1 MKSVKIKIL
10 GPVLALAV
18 LALLSGIIGGWNAY
32 RLEKSGEVISQHYLV
47 SIEKAGSISESTKT
61 LMKCVYSYLI
71 LKDDKDKKQIEDEI
85 KKAQR
90 IIYDNM
96 DIVADGLGDE
106 YQDQYTQYKESFQ
119 SYMLKYNVVLK
130 QAQSGEMD
138 QALTVANKDLAP
150 LESDVTDRLDQLKN
164 AQIEAADQAVAQM
177 KNVYE
182 ISLIISAIC
191 LTLSILLF
199 IIAFYFCNFKVIR
212 PLRRANQKLQEITRG
227 IEQGHGDLSLRLE
240 SRTKDEIGQL
250 AIGVNLFIE
259 KLQIIMNKIVSG
271 TVSLEEVIQGVGTHA
286 ATSNDSAQDV
296 SSAMQQLSATIQEIA
311 ATTSDVNQNTVAVNQ
326 DVTAIADI
334 SVQLD
339 DYADQMKERA
349 ARMASTAGK
358 SREDTVVI
366 MNDIVD
372 GMKQA
377 IEESKSVE
385 KVSELTEDILNISSQ
400 TNLLALNA
408 SIEAAR
414 AGEAGRGFSVVADE
428 IRQLADSSRETAGKI
443 QEINEMV
450 TKAVRALSQNLDQMI
465 TYMKDTV
472 LPDYETFVSA
482 GKQYDGDAGYIS
494 NTMKH
499 FNEKTGK
506 LSRTMGSVAESVNG
520 ITIAIEES
528 AQAVSGS
535 AQSASSFALE
545 IHNITDKMNV
555 SKETVENLKAETT
568 IFELQTS

>member
-259 KLQIIMNKIVSG
+259 KLQIIMSKWN
-271 TVSLEEVIQGVGTHA
+271 
-286 ATSNDSAQDV
+286 
-296 SSAMQQLSATIQEIA
+296 
-311 ATTSDVNQNTVAVNQ
+311 
-326 DVTAIADI
+326 
-334 SVQLD
+334 
-339 DYADQMKERA
+339 R
-349 ARMASTAGK
+349 K
-358 SREDTVVI
+358 SRRSD
-366 MNDIVD
+366 
-372 GMKQA
+372 
-377 IEESKSVE
+377 
-385 KVSELTEDILNISSQ
+385 
-400 TNLLALNA
+400 
-408 SIEAAR
+408 
-414 AGEAGRGFSVVADE
+414 
-428 IRQLADSSRETAGKI
+428 
-443 QEINEMV
+443 
-450 TKAVRALSQNLDQMI
+450 
-465 TYMKDTV
+465 
-472 LPDYETFVSA
+472 
-482 GKQYDGDAGYIS
+482 
-494 NTMKH
+494 
-499 FNEKTGK
+499 
-506 LSRTMGSVAESVNG
+506 
-520 ITIAIEES
+520 
-528 AQAVSGS
+528 SGS
-535 AQSASSFALE
+535 RHACG
-545 IHNITDKMNV
+545 N
-555 SKETVENLKAETT
+555 
-568 IFELQTS
+568 FE